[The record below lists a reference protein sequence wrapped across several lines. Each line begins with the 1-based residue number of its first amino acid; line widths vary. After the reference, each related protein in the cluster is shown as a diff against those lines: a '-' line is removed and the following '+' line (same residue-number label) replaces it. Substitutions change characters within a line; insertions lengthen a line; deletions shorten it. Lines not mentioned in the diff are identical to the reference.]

1 MKPAYGKTEKWIT
14 KDAKDIKTKLYVP
27 SLEKSRTMIPK
38 APNTESNLS
47 LYTKIYIPSLNH
59 QTNHKNGQSRLSM
72 L

>member
-1 MKPAYGKTEKWIT
+1 MEKQKNELLKMLKI
-14 KDAKDIKTKLYVP
+14 IKTKLYVP